1 MRYYRL
7 TDETGA
13 VFAVC
18 VCDSINVLLVPHIRS
33 AEQITKEEYERGLKR
48 EAEGLSDAVP

>member
-7 TDETGA
+7 TDDTGA
-13 VFAVC
+13 VMYVC
-18 VCDSINVLLVPHIRS
+18 APDSVQAIYAPHIRS

-48 EAEGLSDAVP
+48 EAERVPDALP